1 MPRAR
6 RQKGLVIAATLALMV
21 AVSGGAVAV
30 AAGGGGNESSDPKFA
45 PRTKITNP
53 YLPLS
58 DSRECVYEGK
68 KGATALRIVAT
79 RMDGTKRI
87 SWEDGSVD
95 ATVSRFRAY
104 ENGQLAEQAIDYFA
118 QSTTG
123 AVHYLGED
131 VDNYENGQVA
141 NHDGTWRLGR
151 DTQEPGVVM
160 PAGPKAGV
168 WFRAEDAPPI
178 TAEQDVV
185 VEEGL
190 TLKVAAGTFRD
201 VIKVREIL
209 APTGAVEYKYFA
221 PGTGEIRVESPGE
234 NEVIELTGC
243 SK

>member
-1 MPRAR
+1 MPRIR
-6 RQKGLVIAATLALMV
+6 RSKLLVIPGALALVM

-30 AAGGGGNESSDPKFA
+30 AASGKGESSDPKFS
-45 PRTKITNP
+45 PRAKITNP

-58 DSRECVYEGK
+58 TFRECVYEGT

-79 RMDGTKRI
+79 RMDGTKHI
-87 SWEDGSVD
+87 VWEDGSVD
-95 ATVSRFRAY
+95 AMVSRFRAY
-104 ENGQLAEQAIDYFA
+104 EDGQLAEQAIDYFA
-118 QSTTG
+118 QSTAG
-123 AVHYLGED
+123 AVNYLGED

-185 VEEGL
+185 VEGGL
-190 TLKVAAGTFRD
+190 TLKVAAGTFHD

-234 NEVIELTGC
+234 NEVIELGGC
-243 SK
+243 TK